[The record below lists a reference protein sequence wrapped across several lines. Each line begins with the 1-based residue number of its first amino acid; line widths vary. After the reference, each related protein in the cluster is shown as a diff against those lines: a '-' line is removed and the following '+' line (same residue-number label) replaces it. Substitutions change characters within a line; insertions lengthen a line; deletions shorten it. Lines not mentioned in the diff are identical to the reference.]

1 VTFAER
7 PLDPTL
13 YPGARP
19 EMLVPGSAAF
29 RMPSRPVRPRDLL
42 DWWTYVPGADWQHP
56 EGPGGTIAGR
66 ELEPAVH
73 VALVCRR
80 SRLV

>member
-1 VTFAER
+1 
-7 PLDPTL
+7 
-13 YPGARP
+13 
-19 EMLVPGSAAF
+19 MLVPGSAVF

-56 EGPGGTIAGR
+56 EGPGSTVAGR

-80 SRLV
+80 SRPE